1 MDTTTDDSKS
11 SYKYSSTPM
20 DVDEIHGHPHG
31 HHHGNAHT
39 VSDNEDD
46 NNTNNTN
53 NTNSNSMDGHQSLE
67 MLRGEDLPERISA
80 ANQLE
85 SIAKSLGDERTR
97 NVSLVE
103 SMSLE

>member
-20 DVDEIHGHPHG
+20 DVDENNGHPHG
-31 HHHGNAHT
+31 HHHGHPHGNAHT

-46 NNTNNTN
+46 N

-97 NVSLVE
+97 NVSQVE
-103 SMSLE
+103 